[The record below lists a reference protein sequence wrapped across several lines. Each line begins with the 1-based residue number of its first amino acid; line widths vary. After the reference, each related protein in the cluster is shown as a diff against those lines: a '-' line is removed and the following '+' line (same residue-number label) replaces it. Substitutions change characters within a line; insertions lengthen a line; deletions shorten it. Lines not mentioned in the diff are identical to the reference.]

1 MSKDYYKILGVDKGT
16 TKEEIKKSFRKLA
29 HEYHPDKKTGNEDK
43 FKEINEAYQVLGDDN
58 KRKQYD
64 QYGADFEQQGGFG
77 GGMNWNDFMNKAR
90 SGDFENFSSQ
100 GGSTWSEDGIDLGDI
115 FGDIFGFGGG
125 RSRGRSRTMRGNDI
139 QVSVELEFR
148 EAIFGVEKE
157 IRLTKNNV
165 CSVCSGSGAES
176 GAGTETCSDCRGQ
189 GQIKRVQQTI
199 LGAMQSVVTCQR
211 CQGSG
216 QIPKKV
222 CKHCSGKGVVHSD
235 SKYKVK
241 IPAGI
246 SDGEMIRL
254 SEKGESAGVGSNPGD
269 LYVRVHV
276 KSENG
281 FERQGFDIFTAI
293 NISYPQAVL
302 GDKVEINT
310 LEGKKNLIIPEGTIS
325 GQKFKLKG
333 LGVPRLQRSGKG
345 DQYVT
350 VIIDVPKKISK
361 KVKKIL
367 EELKGEL

>member
-1 MSKDYYKILGVDKGT
+1 MPKDYYKVLGVDKSA
-16 TKEEIKKSFRKLA
+16 TKEEIKKAFRKLA
-29 HEYHPDKKTGNEDK
+29 HEHHPDKKTGNEEK
-43 FKEINEAYQVLGDDN
+43 FKEINEAFQVVGDDT

-77 GGMNWNDFMNKAR
+77 GGVNWNDFMNASR
-90 SGDFENFSSQ
+90 GQ
-100 GGSTWSEDGIDLGDI
+100 GGGFGNANFDGIDLGDI

-125 RSRGRSRTMRGNDI
+125 SRGRSRTARGNDLQI
-139 QVSVELEFR
+139 NVELEFR
-148 EAIFGVEKE
+148 EAIFGIEKE
-157 IRLTKNNV
+157 IRLTKNNA
-165 CSVCSGSGAES
+165 CDVCSGTGAEP
-176 GAGTETCSDCRGQ
+176 GAGTEICSECRGQ
-189 GQIKRVQQTI
+189 GQVKRVQQTI
-199 LGAMQSVVTCQR
+199 LGAMQSVVTCER
-211 CQGSG
+211 CQGNG
-216 QIPKKV
+216 QIPKKI
-222 CKHCSGKGVVHSD
+222 CKHCNGKGVVRSD

-254 SEKGESAGVGSNPGD
+254 SGKGESAGVGSNPGD

-281 FERQGFDIFTAI
+281 FERQGFDIFTEI
-293 NISYPQAVL
+293 IISYPQAVL
-302 GDKVEINT
+302 GDKVEIDT
-310 LEGKKNLIIPEGTIS
+310 LEGKKKLVIPEGTNS

-361 KVKKIL
+361 KAKKIL
-367 EELKGEL
+367 EDLSQEL